1 MRLEDVHAIKHARE
15 MLMALS
21 AMGDFSE
28 LFDPDQQAKLLKIEA
43 LLDELGHPSID
54 EELDAAIAALLEI
67 QT

>member
-1 MRLEDVHAIKHARE
+1 